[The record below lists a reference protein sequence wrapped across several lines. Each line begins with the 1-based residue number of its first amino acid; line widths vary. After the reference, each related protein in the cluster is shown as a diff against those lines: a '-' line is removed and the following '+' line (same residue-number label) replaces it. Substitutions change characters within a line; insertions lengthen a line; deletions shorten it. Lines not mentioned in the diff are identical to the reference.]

1 MAAAK
6 DAATTKEASKTNPTR
21 TREKRELSQT
31 TVVTEAILDN
41 LEYDTMGDSWLAA
54 LEPELQKP
62 YFLQVNICYMHP
74 FNH

>member
-6 DAATTKEASKTNPTR
+6 ETTTTEEAPKTSPKI
-21 TREKRELSQT
+21 TREKREPSQT

-41 LEYDTMGDSWLAA
+41 LEHDTMGDSWLAA

-62 YFLQVNICYMHP
+62 YFLQVNMRRSKS